1 MLRKNELIPTLLIF
15 TGVIIISWLLFL
27 PILEAKASLLEA
39 SASDTSFVSPSILSF
54 SNSLSQNFNL
64 PSLPFS
70 SLLSAGKEI
79 SDFYL
84 TIERIGIKKFRVI
97 ANVDAGKASA
107 YLTDLLQ
114 GIGHLQGSPFPG
126 EGGNVFLFGHSSLPF
141 LFSNSDYS
149 TVFSNL
155 NKLKT
160 GDLILVEF
168 AGRKYYYRVSEVK
181 TVKADTKTAEFAS
194 SFEKLTILTCFPP
207 GLLTERLVV
216 TALPLL

>member
-1 MLRKNELIPTLLIF
+1 MLRRNELIPTLLIF
-15 TGVIIISWLLFL
+15 SGVAIISWLLFL
-27 PILEAKASLLEA
+27 PILEAKASLSEV
-39 SASDTSFVSPSILSF
+39 SDPSFISPSIISF

-70 SLLSAGKEI
+70 SLLYIGKEV

-84 TIERIGIKKFRVI
+84 TIDRIGIKKARII
-97 ANVDAGKASA
+97 ANIDTGKPRV
-107 YLTDLLQ
+107 YLMDLLQ
-114 GIGHLQGSPFPG
+114 GIGHLQGSSFPG

-149 TVFSNL
+149 TIFSNL
-155 NKLKT
+155 NKMKT
-160 GDLILVEF
+160 GDTILVEF
-168 AGRKYYYRVSEVK
+168 AGRKYFYRVDGVK
-181 TVKADTKTAEFAS
+181 TVKADAKTSEFAS

>member
-1 MLRKNELIPTLLIF
+1 MLRRNELIPTLLIF
-15 TGVIIISWLLFL
+15 SGVAIISWLLFL
-27 PILEAKASLLEA
+27 PIIEAKASLTE
-39 SASDTSFVSPSILSF
+39 TSETNFVSPSILSF

-70 SLLSAGKEI
+70 SLLYVGKEV

-84 TIERIGIKKFRVI
+84 TIDRIGIKKARII
-97 ANVDAGKASA
+97 ANVDTGKANV
-107 YLTDLLQ
+107 YLTDLLA
-114 GIGHLQGSPFPG
+114 GIGHLQGSSFPG

-149 TVFSNL
+149 TIFSNL
-155 NKLKT
+155 NKMKT
-160 GDLILVEF
+160 GDTILVEF
-168 AGRKYYYRVSEVK
+168 AGRKYFYRVSEVK
-181 TVKADTKTAEFAS
+181 TVKADAKISEFVS

-216 TALPLL
+216 MALPIL

>member
-1 MLRKNELIPTLLIF
+1 MLRRNELIPTLLIF
-15 TGVIIISWLLFL
+15 SGVAIISWLLFL
-27 PILEAKASLLEA
+27 PIIEAKASLTE
-39 SASDTSFVSPSILSF
+39 TSKTNFVSPSILSF

-70 SLLSAGKEI
+70 SLLYVGKEV

-84 TIERIGIKKFRVI
+84 TIDRIGIKKARII
-97 ANVDAGKASA
+97 ANVDTGKANV
-107 YLTDLLQ
+107 YLTDLLA
-114 GIGHLQGSPFPG
+114 GIGHLQGSSFPG

-149 TVFSNL
+149 TIFSNL
-155 NKLKT
+155 NKMKT
-160 GDLILVEF
+160 GDTILVEF
-168 AGRKYYYRVSEVK
+168 AGRKYFYRVSEVK
-181 TVKADTKTAEFAS
+181 TVKADAKISEFVS

-216 TALPLL
+216 MALPIL

>member
-1 MLRKNELIPTLLIF
+1 MLKRKELIPILLIF
-15 TGVIIISWLLFL
+15 SGVAIISWLLFL
-27 PILEAKASLLEA
+27 PILEAKASLTET
-39 SASDTSFVSPSILSF
+39 SAATFVSPSILSF
-54 SNSLSQNFNL
+54 SKALKENFNL

-70 SLLSAGKEI
+70 SLLSAGKDI

-84 TIERIGIKKFRVI
+84 TIDRIGIKKARII
-97 ANVDAGKASA
+97 ANVDTSKSSV
-107 YLTDLLQ
+107 YLTDMLA
-114 GIGHLQGSPFPG
+114 GIGHLQGSSFPG

-141 LFSNSDYS
+141 LFNNSDYS
-149 TVFSNL
+149 TIFSNL

-160 GDLILVEF
+160 GDKILVEL

-181 TVKADTKTAEFAS
+181 TFKADTKTSVFES
-194 SFEKLTILTCFPP
+194 SYEKLTILTCFPP